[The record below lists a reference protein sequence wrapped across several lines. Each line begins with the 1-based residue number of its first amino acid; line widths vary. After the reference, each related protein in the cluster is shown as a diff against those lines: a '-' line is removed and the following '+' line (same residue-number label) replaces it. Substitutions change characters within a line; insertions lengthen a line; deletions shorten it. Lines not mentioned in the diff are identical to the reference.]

1 MKFLSFL
8 EEKIVF
14 VIFMFSFTFF
24 HVIFLALL
32 NVDYIYIL
40 FVSLISFVFTFLY
53 LVFVYRKSKKESDE
67 LIDLVDSLEEK
78 SLISEVMNKPR
89 SLSGIAYFYT
99 LKSVCK
105 DINDKLSKLDIDKKE
120 YREYIESFVH
130 EIKTPISALSLS
142 VDNRNDYELREE
154 IDKIDDLVE
163 QMLFYV
169 RSENAYKDYF
179 VRKIILEDVVHTVLL
194 KYKNNLLKNN
204 VHIETVNLNLSI
216 YSDEKWLQFIFSQII
231 QNSIKYMDKKD
242 NNLVISAENDN
253 NSVVVFFKDNGCG
266 IKESDLPRV
275 FDKGFTGNNRKKKY
289 STGIGLYLVKNLCD
303 KLNLNISVL
312 SKENEYTLVKIVVPK
327 NDVYDD
333 LT

>member
-89 SLSGIAYFYT
+89 SLSAIAYFYT

-194 KYKNNLLKNN
+194 KYKNNLLRNN

-312 SKENEYTLVKIVVPK
+312 SKENEFTLVKIVIPK